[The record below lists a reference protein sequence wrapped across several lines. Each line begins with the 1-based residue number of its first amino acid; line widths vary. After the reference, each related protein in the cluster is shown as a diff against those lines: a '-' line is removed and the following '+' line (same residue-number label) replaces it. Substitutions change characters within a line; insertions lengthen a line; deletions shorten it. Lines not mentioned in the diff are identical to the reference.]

1 MSLTL
6 SKSNTDS
13 DAYTNSEQFFSQ
25 VMYTV
30 RIYFGKIVN
39 LVLQELVTEAV
50 PSKGHLYDVQM
61 HSFVSGLGKC
71 LYCPT

>member
-30 RIYFGKIVN
+30 RFILEKLWI
-39 LVLQELVTEAV
+39 
-50 PSKGHLYDVQM
+50 
-61 HSFVSGLGKC
+61 
-71 LYCPT
+71 

>member
-13 DAYTNSEQFFSQ
+13 DAYTNSEQFFSRM
-25 VMYTV
+25 MYAV
-30 RIYFGKIVN
+30 RKKWGKIIH

-50 PSKGHLYDVQM
+50 PSKGHLYTFFSTKV
-61 HSFVSGLGKC
+61 FTIE
-71 LYCPT
+71 P